1 MRPAEREAVETALRV
16 MSKNNRKCGCST
28 GPDFEG
34 PDRDCPVHGEKSG
47 EDEYGKPLDYDD
59 ADVMYRITIKAK
71 GAYSTRSN
79 PIPIGSVTQF
89 EMALDAAELDFLKR
103 LSAASHEVCR
113 VSTSRPR
120 ILIHRRVREGGIKD
134 DANFAADA

>member
-1 MRPAEREAVETALRV
+1 MRPAEREAIETALRV

-34 PDRDCPVHGEKSG
+34 PDRDCPMHGEKSG

-59 ADVMYRITIKAK
+59 ADVMYRITIKSRIK
-71 GAYSTRSN
+71 PPPG
-79 PIPIGSVTQF
+79 GSVTQF

-103 LSAASHEVCR
+103 MSAACNEADR
-113 VSTSRPR
+113 VSTARPR
-120 ILIHRRVREGGIKD
+120 IHIHRRVHEGDIKD
-134 DANFAADA
+134 DANFVADA